1 MTVASDIAISHSRH
15 PHVRYGAERK
25 LFRLWGKVTNRS
37 HSVDSAAGW
46 VVVAATAI
54 STFAV
59 FGVVYS
65 FGAVFTAI
73 RDEFGVG
80 KGQAALFFSIT
91 TFIYFIL
98 GVFTGRLA
106 DRYGPR
112 PVLLVGAVAMG
123 AGLFF
128 TSLVNNI
135 IVGYLTYGIGAGIGV
150 GCAYVPMVAAV
161 GGWFERDRTK
171 AMGVAVAGIGVGT
184 LVGAPLAKQLVLSYG
199 WRTTFVV
206 LGIGSAALLALASLG
221 ARRPPTAGTQE
232 APPPLKLLLRDH
244 RFTWLYTSMT
254 FLSAGLFVPMI
265 YLDDY
270 LEAQGK
276 TGGALLI
283 GIIGATSVVGRL
295 ALGAVGAKVDLMGLY
310 QSCVAALGASYV
322 IWIFAGANY
331 TMLVIFA
338 VCMGTAYGGWIA
350 LSPAVT
356 AYLFGPV
363 GLGGVLGALYT
374 SAGIGGLV
382 GPPVIGVVIDSTNY
396 ETAIGLA
403 IVFSAISLVLLRT
416 ATRASAP
423 TTADAVE
430 SDDDVQPTGAA
441 ASAWLVPS
449 PQGGMRL
456 IRR

>member
-1 MTVASDIAISHSRH
+1 MANSNDR
-15 PHVRYGAERK
+15 
-25 LFRLWGKVTNRS
+25 
-37 HSVDSAAGW
+37 VDSAAGW
-46 VVVAATAI
+46 LVVAATTTA
-54 STFAV
+54 TFAV

-73 RDEFGVG
+73 REEFGVG

-91 TFIYFIL
+91 TFIYFVV

-112 PVLLVGAVAMG
+112 PLLLAGALSIG
-123 AGLFF
+123 LGLFL

-135 IVGYLTYGIGAGIGV
+135 LLGYLTYGVGAGIGV
-150 GCAYVPMVAAV
+150 GCAYVPMVATV
-161 GGWFERDRTK
+161 GGWFEKDRTK

-184 LVGAPLAKQLVLSYG
+184 LVGAPLAKRLVISYG
-199 WRTTFVV
+199 WRNAFVV
-206 LGIGSAALLALASLG
+206 LGVGSAALLALASIG
-221 ARRPPTAGTQE
+221 ARRPPGSGTQE
-232 APPPLKLLLRDH
+232 PPPPLRLLLKDQ
-244 RFTWLYTSMT
+244 RFIWLYISMT
-254 FLSAGLFVPMI
+254 FLSSGLFVPMV

-270 LEAQGK
+270 LESQGRS
-276 TGGALLI
+276 GGALLI

-295 ALGAVGAKVDLMGLY
+295 ALGAVASKVDLMRLY
-310 QSCVAALGASYV
+310 QLCVMALGASYV
-322 IWIFAGANY
+322 IWLLAGANY
-331 TMLVIFA
+331 TSLVVFA

-356 AYLFGPV
+356 AYLFGPI

-382 GPPVIGVVIDSTNY
+382 GPPVIGVVIDATNY
-396 ETAIGLA
+396 KTAIGLA
-403 IVFSAISLVLLRT
+403 IVLSAVSLALLIT
-416 ATRASAP
+416 ASRVAAPSTPAS
-423 TTADAVE
+423 TE
-430 SDDDVQPTGAA
+430 STENSEENPLQ

-449 PQGGMRL
+449 SHGGMSL

>member
-1 MTVASDIAISHSRH
+1 M
-15 PHVRYGAERK
+15 PE
-25 LFRLWGKVTNRS
+25 RS
-37 HSVDSAAGW
+37 HNVDSAAGW
-46 VVVAATAI
+46 VVVAATTI
-54 STFAV
+54 TLFAV

-65 FGAVFTAI
+65 FGAMFTAI

-123 AGLFF
+123 AGLFL

-171 AMGVAVAGIGVGT
+171 AMGVAVAGIGLGT
-184 LVGAPLAKQLVLSYG
+184 LVGAPLAKQLVISYG
-199 WRTTFVV
+199 WRSTFVV
-206 LGIGSAALLALASLG
+206 LGVGSAALLVVASFG
-221 ARRPPTAGTQE
+221 AWRPPGAGTQE
-232 APPPLKLLLRDH
+232 APPALRLLLHDR

-270 LEAQGK
+270 LDAQGK

-283 GIIGATSVVGRL
+283 GITGAASVVGRL
-295 ALGAVGAKVDLMGLY
+295 ALGAVGAKVDLMRLY
-310 QSCVAALGASYV
+310 QGCVAALGASYF
-322 IWIFAGANY
+322 IWIVAGANY
-331 TMLVIFA
+331 TVLVIF
-338 VCMGTAYGGWIA
+338 VLVMGTAYGGWIA
-350 LSPAVT
+350 LSPAVI

-374 SAGIGGLV
+374 SAGIGGLF
-382 GPPVIGVVIDSTNY
+382 GPPLIGVVIDATNY

-403 IVFSAISLVLLRT
+403 IALSAISLVLLRT
-416 ATRASAP
+416 ATRAAAS
-423 TTADAVE
+423 TALAAA
-430 SDDDVQPTGAA
+430 QPTEVAPA
-441 ASAWLVPS
+441 TASVASAWLVPS
-449 PQGGMRL
+449 TQGGMRL

>member
-1 MTVASDIAISHSRH
+1 VANSNDR
-15 PHVRYGAERK
+15 
-25 LFRLWGKVTNRS
+25 
-37 HSVDSAAGW
+37 VDSAAGW
-46 VVVAATAI
+46 LVVAATTTA
-54 STFAV
+54 TFAV

-73 RDEFGVG
+73 REEFGVG

-91 TFIYFIL
+91 TFIYFVV

-112 PVLLVGAVAMG
+112 PLLLAGALSIG
-123 AGLFF
+123 LGLFL

-135 IVGYLTYGIGAGIGV
+135 LLGYLTYGVGAGIGV
-150 GCAYVPMVAAV
+150 GCAYVPMVATV
-161 GGWFERDRTK
+161 GGWFEKDRTK

-184 LVGAPLAKQLVLSYG
+184 LVGAPLAKHLVIAYG
-199 WRTTFVV
+199 WRNAFVV
-206 LGIGSAALLALASLG
+206 LGVGSAALLALASIG
-221 ARRPPTAGTQE
+221 ARRPPGSGTQE
-232 APPPLKLLLRDH
+232 PPPPLRLLLKDP
-244 RFTWLYTSMT
+244 RFIWLYVSMT
-254 FLSAGLFVPMI
+254 FLSSGLFVPMV

-270 LEAQGK
+270 LESQGRP
-276 TGGALLI
+276 GGALLI

-295 ALGAVGAKVDLMGLY
+295 ALGAVASKVDLMRLY
-310 QSCVAALGASYV
+310 QICVMALGASYV
-322 IWIFAGANY
+322 IWLLAGANY
-331 TMLVIFA
+331 TSLVVFA

-356 AYLFGPV
+356 AYLFGPI

-382 GPPVIGVVIDSTNY
+382 GPPVIGVVIDATNY
-396 ETAIGLA
+396 KTAIGLA
-403 IVFSAISLVLLRT
+403 IVLSAVSLVLLIT
-416 ATRASAP
+416 ASRVAAPSTPASTQLTENSEENP
-423 TTADAVE
+423 L
-430 SDDDVQPTGAA
+430 Q

-449 PQGGMRL
+449 SHGGMSL

>member
-1 MTVASDIAISHSRH
+1 
-15 PHVRYGAERK
+15 
-25 LFRLWGKVTNRS
+25 
-37 HSVDSAAGW
+37 
-46 VVVAATAI
+46 
-54 STFAV
+54 
-59 FGVVYS
+59 
-65 FGAVFTAI
+65 
-73 RDEFGVG
+73 
-80 KGQAALFFSIT
+80 
-91 TFIYFIL
+91 
-98 GVFTGRLA
+98 
-106 DRYGPR
+106 
-112 PVLLVGAVAMG
+112 
-123 AGLFF
+123 
-128 TSLVNNI
+128 
-135 IVGYLTYGIGAGIGV
+135 
-150 GCAYVPMVAAV
+150 MV
-161 GGWFERDRTK
+161 ERDRTK

-184 LVGAPLAKQLVLSYG
+184 LVGAPLAKQLVVSYG
-199 WRTTFVV
+199 WRTTFVA
-206 LGIGSAALLALASLG
+206 LGIGSAALLALASIG
-221 ARRPPTAGTQE
+221 ARRPPGAGAQE
-232 APPPLKLLLRDH
+232 APPPLRLLLRDH

-283 GIIGATSVVGRL
+283 GSIGATSVIGRL

-331 TMLVIFA
+331 TTLVIFA
-338 VCMGTAYGGWIA
+338 VCMGTGYGGWIA

-382 GPPVIGVVIDSTNY
+382 GPPVIGVVIDGSNY

-423 TTADAVE
+423 LTVE
-430 SDDDVQPTGAA
+430 AAEFNDDVQRTGSA

>member
-1 MTVASDIAISHSRH
+1 VANSNDR
-15 PHVRYGAERK
+15 
-25 LFRLWGKVTNRS
+25 
-37 HSVDSAAGW
+37 VDSAAGW
-46 VVVAATAI
+46 LVVAATTTA
-54 STFAV
+54 TFAV

-73 RDEFGVG
+73 REEFGVG

-91 TFIYFIL
+91 TFIYFVV

-112 PVLLVGAVAMG
+112 PLLLAGALSIG
-123 AGLFF
+123 LGLFL

-135 IVGYLTYGIGAGIGV
+135 LLGYLTYGVGAGIGV
-150 GCAYVPMVAAV
+150 GCAYVPMVATV
-161 GGWFERDRTK
+161 GGWFEKDRTK

-184 LVGAPLAKQLVLSYG
+184 LVGAPLAKHLVISYG
-199 WRTTFVV
+199 WRNAFVV
-206 LGIGSAALLALASLG
+206 LGVGSAALLALASIG
-221 ARRPPTAGTQE
+221 ARRPPGSGTQE
-232 APPPLKLLLRDH
+232 PPPPLRLLLKDQ
-244 RFTWLYTSMT
+244 RFIWLYISMT
-254 FLSAGLFVPMI
+254 FLSSGLFVPMV

-270 LEAQGK
+270 LESQGRS
-276 TGGALLI
+276 GGALLI

-295 ALGAVGAKVDLMGLY
+295 ALGAVASKVDLMRLY
-310 QSCVAALGASYV
+310 QLCVMALGASYV
-322 IWIFAGANY
+322 IWLLAGANY
-331 TMLVIFA
+331 TSLVVFA

-356 AYLFGPV
+356 AYLFGPI

-382 GPPVIGVVIDSTNY
+382 GPPVIGVVIDATNY
-396 ETAIGLA
+396 KTAIGLA
-403 IVFSAISLVLLRT
+403 IVLSAVSLALLIT
-416 ATRASAP
+416 ASRVAAPSTPAS
-423 TTADAVE
+423 TE
-430 SDDDVQPTGAA
+430 STENSEENPLQ

-449 PQGGMRL
+449 SHGGMSL

>member
-1 MTVASDIAISHSRH
+1 MANSNDR
-15 PHVRYGAERK
+15 
-25 LFRLWGKVTNRS
+25 
-37 HSVDSAAGW
+37 VDSAAGW
-46 VVVAATAI
+46 LVVAATTTA
-54 STFAV
+54 TFAV

-73 RDEFGVG
+73 REEFGVG

-91 TFIYFIL
+91 TFIYFVV

-112 PVLLVGAVAMG
+112 PLLLAGALSIG
-123 AGLFF
+123 LGLFL

-135 IVGYLTYGIGAGIGV
+135 LLGYLTYGVGAGIGV
-150 GCAYVPMVAAV
+150 GCAYVPMVATV
-161 GGWFERDRTK
+161 GGWFEKDRTK

-184 LVGAPLAKQLVLSYG
+184 LVGAPLAKHLVIAYG
-199 WRTTFVV
+199 WRNAFVV
-206 LGIGSAALLALASLG
+206 LGVGSAALLALASIG
-221 ARRPPTAGTQE
+221 ARRPPGSGTQE
-232 APPPLKLLLRDH
+232 PPPPLRLLLKDQ
-244 RFTWLYTSMT
+244 RFIWLYISMT
-254 FLSAGLFVPMI
+254 FLSSGLFVPMV

-270 LEAQGK
+270 LESQGRS
-276 TGGALLI
+276 GGALLI

-295 ALGAVGAKVDLMGLY
+295 ALGAVASKVDLMRLY
-310 QSCVAALGASYV
+310 QLCVMALGASYV
-322 IWIFAGANY
+322 IWLLAGANY
-331 TMLVIFA
+331 TSLVVFA

-356 AYLFGPV
+356 AYLFGPI

-382 GPPVIGVVIDSTNY
+382 GPPVIGVVIDATNY
-396 ETAIGLA
+396 KTAIGLA
-403 IVFSAISLVLLRT
+403 IVLSAVSLALLIT
-416 ATRASAP
+416 ASRVAAPSTPAS
-423 TTADAVE
+423 TE
-430 SDDDVQPTGAA
+430 STENSEENPLQ

-449 PQGGMRL
+449 SHGGMSL

>member
-1 MTVASDIAISHSRH
+1 M
-15 PHVRYGAERK
+15 PK
-25 LFRLWGKVTNRS
+25 RS
-37 HSVDSAAGW
+37 HNVDSAAGW
-46 VVVAATAI
+46 VVVAATTI
-54 STFAV
+54 TLFAV

-65 FGAVFTAI
+65 FGAMFTAI

-80 KGQAALFFSIT
+80 KGQAALVFSIT

-123 AGLFF
+123 AGLFL

-184 LVGAPLAKQLVLSYG
+184 LVGAPLAKQLVISYG
-199 WRTTFVV
+199 WRSTFVV
-206 LGIGSAALLALASLG
+206 LGLGSAALLVVASIG
-221 ARRPPTAGTQE
+221 ARRPPGSGAQE
-232 APPPLKLLLRDH
+232 APPPLRLLLHDR

-270 LEAQGK
+270 LDAQGK

-283 GIIGATSVVGRL
+283 GITGAASVVGRL
-295 ALGAVGAKVDLMGLY
+295 ALGAVGAKVDLMRLY
-310 QSCVAALGASYV
+310 QCCVAALGASYF
-322 IWIFAGANY
+322 IWIVAGANY
-331 TMLVIFA
+331 TVLVIF
-338 VCMGTAYGGWIA
+338 VLVMGTAYGGWIA
-350 LSPAVT
+350 LSPAVI

-374 SAGIGGLV
+374 SAGIGGLF
-382 GPPVIGVVIDSTNY
+382 GPPLIGVVIDATSY

-403 IVFSAISLVLLRT
+403 IALSAISLVLLRT
-416 ATRASAP
+416 ATRAAESTA
-423 TTADAVE
+423 ADAVQLAE
-430 SDDDVQPTGAA
+430 EAPATASV
-441 ASAWLVPS
+441 ASAWLVPAA
-449 PQGGMRL
+449 QGGMRL

>member
-1 MTVASDIAISHSRH
+1 MLGMVRRGSYSDC
-15 PHVRYGAERK
+15 G
-25 LFRLWGKVTNRS
+25 GKVANRS

-123 AGLFF
+123 AGLFL

-135 IVGYLTYGIGAGIGV
+135 VVGYLTYGIGAGIGV

-184 LVGAPLAKQLVLSYG
+184 LVGAPLAKQLVVSYG
-199 WRTTFVV
+199 WRTTFVA
-206 LGIGSAALLALASLG
+206 LGIGSAALLALASIG
-221 ARRPPTAGTQE
+221 ARRPPGAGAQE
-232 APPPLKLLLRDH
+232 APPPLRLLLRDH

-270 LEAQGK
+270 LEAQDK

-283 GIIGATSVVGRL
+283 GIIGATSVIGRL

-331 TMLVIFA
+331 TTLVIFA

-382 GPPVIGVVIDSTNY
+382 GPPVIGVVIDGTNY

-423 TTADAVE
+423 LTAEGVE
-430 SDDDVQPTGAA
+430 STDDVQRTGSA

>member
-1 MTVASDIAISHSRH
+1 M
-15 PHVRYGAERK
+15 VRWRTYSAYG
-25 LFRLWGKVTNRS
+25 GKVADRS
-37 HSVDSAAGW
+37 DRVDSAAGW
-46 VVVAATAI
+46 LVVAATATA
-54 STFAV
+54 TFAV
-59 FGVVYS
+59 FGVTYS

-73 RDEFGVG
+73 REEFGVG

-91 TFIYFIL
+91 TFIYFVV

-112 PVLLVGAVAMG
+112 PILLTGALSIG
-123 AGLFF
+123 LGLFL

-135 IVGYLTYGIGAGIGV
+135 ILGYLTYGVGVGIGV
-150 GCAYVPMVAAV
+150 GCAYVPMVATV
-161 GGWFERDRTK
+161 GGWFDKDRTK

-184 LVGAPLAKQLVLSYG
+184 LVGAPLAKQLVISFG
-199 WRTTFVV
+199 WRNTFVL
-206 LGIGSAALLALASLG
+206 LGVGSAALLALASIG
-221 ARRPPTAGTQE
+221 ARRPPGSGTQE
-232 APPPLKLLLRDH
+232 PPPPLRLLLKDS
-244 RFTWLYTSMT
+244 RFIWLYASMT
-254 FLSAGLFVPMI
+254 FLSSGLFIPMV

-270 LEAQGK
+270 LESQSR

-295 ALGAVGAKVDLMGLY
+295 ALGAVASKVDLMRLY
-310 QSCVAALGASYV
+310 QICVVALGASYV
-322 IWIFAGANY
+322 IWMLAGANY
-331 TMLVIFA
+331 AALVVFTI
-338 VCMGTAYGGWIA
+338 CMGTAYGGWIA

-356 AYLFGPV
+356 AFLFGPV

-382 GPPVIGVVIDSTNY
+382 GPPIIGVVIDATNY

-403 IVFSAISLVLLRT
+403 IALSGVSLVLLIA
-416 ATRASAP
+416 ATRAAAP
-423 TTADAVE
+423 STPPPNQSIDKPDE
-430 SDDDVQPTGAA
+430 NRPQ

-449 PQGGMRL
+449 SQGGMSL

>member
-1 MTVASDIAISHSRH
+1 MANSNDR
-15 PHVRYGAERK
+15 
-25 LFRLWGKVTNRS
+25 
-37 HSVDSAAGW
+37 VDSAAGW
-46 VVVAATAI
+46 LVVAATTTA
-54 STFAV
+54 TFAV

-73 RDEFGVG
+73 REEFGVG

-91 TFIYFIL
+91 TFIYFVV

-112 PVLLVGAVAMG
+112 PLLLAGALSIG
-123 AGLFF
+123 LGLFL

-135 IVGYLTYGIGAGIGV
+135 LLGYLTYGVGAGIGV
-150 GCAYVPMVAAV
+150 GCAYVPMVATV
-161 GGWFERDRTK
+161 GGWFEKDRTK

-184 LVGAPLAKQLVLSYG
+184 LVGAPLAKHLVISYG
-199 WRTTFVV
+199 WRNAFVV
-206 LGIGSAALLALASLG
+206 LGVGSAALLALASIG
-221 ARRPPTAGTQE
+221 ARRPPGSGTQE
-232 APPPLKLLLRDH
+232 PPPPLRLLLKDQ
-244 RFTWLYTSMT
+244 RFIWLYISMT
-254 FLSAGLFVPMI
+254 FLSSGLFVPMV

-270 LEAQGK
+270 LESQGRS
-276 TGGALLI
+276 GGALLI

-295 ALGAVGAKVDLMGLY
+295 ALGAVASKVDLMRLY
-310 QSCVAALGASYV
+310 QLCVMALGASYV
-322 IWIFAGANY
+322 IWLLAGANY
-331 TMLVIFA
+331 TSLVVFA

-356 AYLFGPV
+356 AYLFGPI

-382 GPPVIGVVIDSTNY
+382 GPPVIGVVIDATNY
-396 ETAIGLA
+396 KTAIGLA
-403 IVFSAISLVLLRT
+403 IVLSAVSLALLIT
-416 ATRASAP
+416 ASRVAAPSTPAS
-423 TTADAVE
+423 TE
-430 SDDDVQPTGAA
+430 STENSEENPLQ

-449 PQGGMRL
+449 SHGGMSL

>member
-1 MTVASDIAISHSRH
+1 MANSNDR
-15 PHVRYGAERK
+15 
-25 LFRLWGKVTNRS
+25 
-37 HSVDSAAGW
+37 VDSAAGW
-46 VVVAATAI
+46 LVVAATTTA
-54 STFAV
+54 TFAV

-73 RDEFGVG
+73 REEFGVG

-91 TFIYFIL
+91 TFIYFVV

-112 PVLLVGAVAMG
+112 PLLLAGALSIG
-123 AGLFF
+123 LGLFL

-135 IVGYLTYGIGAGIGV
+135 LLGYLTYGVGAGIGV
-150 GCAYVPMVAAV
+150 GCAYVPMVATV
-161 GGWFERDRTK
+161 GGWFEKDRTK

-184 LVGAPLAKQLVLSYG
+184 LVGAPLAKHLVIAYG
-199 WRTTFVV
+199 WRNAFVV
-206 LGIGSAALLALASLG
+206 LGVGSAALLALASIG
-221 ARRPPTAGTQE
+221 ARRPPGSGTQE
-232 APPPLKLLLRDH
+232 PPPPLRLLLKDP
-244 RFTWLYTSMT
+244 RFIWLYVSMT
-254 FLSAGLFVPMI
+254 FLSSGLFVPMV

-270 LEAQGK
+270 LESQGRP
-276 TGGALLI
+276 GGALLI

-295 ALGAVGAKVDLMGLY
+295 ALGAIASKVDLMRLY
-310 QSCVAALGASYV
+310 QICVMALGASYV
-322 IWIFAGANY
+322 IWLLAGANY
-331 TMLVIFA
+331 TSLVVFA

-356 AYLFGPV
+356 AYLFGPI

-382 GPPVIGVVIDSTNY
+382 GPPVIGVVIDATNY
-396 ETAIGLA
+396 KTAIGLA
-403 IVFSAISLVLLRT
+403 IALSAVSLVLLIT
-416 ATRASAP
+416 ASRVAAPSTPASTQLTENSEENP
-423 TTADAVE
+423 L
-430 SDDDVQPTGAA
+430 Q

-449 PQGGMRL
+449 RHGGMSL

>member
-1 MTVASDIAISHSRH
+1 MR
-15 PHVRYGAERK
+15 E
-25 LFRLWGKVTNRS
+25 LFRTQGGQVAKRS
-37 HSVDSAAGW
+37 DRVDSAAGW
-46 VVVAATAI
+46 VVVGATTI
-54 STFAV
+54 TLVAV

-65 FGAVFTAI
+65 FGAMFTAI

-112 PVLLVGAVAMG
+112 PLLLVGAAAMG
-123 AGLFF
+123 IGLFL

-135 IVGYLTYGIGAGIGV
+135 VVGYLTYGIGAGIGV

-184 LVGAPLAKQLVLSYG
+184 LVGAPLAKQLVISYG
-199 WRTTFVV
+199 WRTTFVA
-206 LGIGSAALLALASLG
+206 LGVGSAALLVVASLG
-221 ARRPPTAGTQE
+221 ARRPPGAGTQE
-232 APPPLKLLLRDH
+232 APPPLRLLLHDR

-276 TGGALLI
+276 GGGALLI
-283 GIIGATSVVGRL
+283 GIIGAASVVGRL
-295 ALGAVGAKVDLMGLY
+295 ALGAVGSKVDLMRLY
-310 QSCVAALGASYV
+310 QCCVGALGASYV

-331 TMLVIFA
+331 TVLVIFA
-338 VCMGTAYGGWIA
+338 LCMGTAYGGWIA

-356 AYLFGPV
+356 AHLFGPL

-382 GPPVIGVVIDSTNY
+382 GPPVIGVVIDATTY
-396 ETAIGLA
+396 ETAIALA
-403 IVFSAISLVLLRT
+403 IALSVLSLLLLRT
-416 ATRASAP
+416 ATRAAVS
-423 TTADAVE
+423 TAVDTA
-430 SDDDVQPTGAA
+430 QPTEEELPAEST
-441 ASAWLVPS
+441 ASAWLIPS
-449 PQGGMRL
+449 PEGGMRL

>member
-1 MTVASDIAISHSRH
+1 
-15 PHVRYGAERK
+15 
-25 LFRLWGKVTNRS
+25 VTDRS
-37 HSVDSAAGW
+37 HRVDSGAGW
-46 VVVAATAI
+46 IVVGATTI
-54 STFAV
+54 TLFAV

-65 FGAVFTAI
+65 FGAMFTAI

-98 GVFTGRLA
+98 GIFTGRLA

-112 PVLLVGAVAMG
+112 PLLLAGAVAMG
-123 AGLFF
+123 TGLFL

-135 IVGYLTYGIGAGIGV
+135 ILGYLTYGIGAGIGV

-184 LVGAPLAKQLVLSYG
+184 LVGAPLAKQLVVSYG

-206 LGIGSAALLALASLG
+206 LGVGSAALLVVASLG
-221 ARRPPTAGTQE
+221 AIRPPGAGTQE
-232 APPPLKLLLRDH
+232 APPPLRLLLHDR

-276 TGGALLI
+276 SGGALLI
-283 GIIGATSVVGRL
+283 GIIGAASVVGRL
-295 ALGAVGAKVDLMGLY
+295 ALGAVGAKVDLMRLY
-310 QSCVAALGASYV
+310 QCCVGALGASYV

-331 TMLVIFA
+331 TVLVLFA
-338 VCMGTAYGGWIA
+338 LCMGTAYGGWIA

-356 AYLFGPV
+356 AHLFGPV

-382 GPPVIGVVIDSTNY
+382 GPPVIGVMIDATNY
-396 ETAIGLA
+396 KTAIGLA
-403 IVFSAISLVLLRT
+403 IGLSVVSLLLLRT
-416 ATRASAP
+416 ATRAATP
-423 TTADAVE
+423 TIAVPFE
-430 SDDDVQPTGAA
+430 PIGQEELTQPT

-449 PQGGMRL
+449 PDGGMRL

>member
-1 MTVASDIAISHSRH
+1 MANSNDR
-15 PHVRYGAERK
+15 
-25 LFRLWGKVTNRS
+25 
-37 HSVDSAAGW
+37 VDSAAGW
-46 VVVAATAI
+46 LVVAATTTA
-54 STFAV
+54 TFAV

-73 RDEFGVG
+73 REEFGVG

-91 TFIYFIL
+91 TFIYFVV

-112 PVLLVGAVAMG
+112 PLLLAGALSIG
-123 AGLFF
+123 LGLFL

-135 IVGYLTYGIGAGIGV
+135 LLGYLTYGVGAGIGV
-150 GCAYVPMVAAV
+150 GCAYVPMVATV
-161 GGWFERDRTK
+161 GGWFEKDRTK

-184 LVGAPLAKQLVLSYG
+184 LVGAPLSKHLVISYG
-199 WRTTFVV
+199 WRNAFVV
-206 LGIGSAALLALASLG
+206 LGVGSAALLALASIG
-221 ARRPPTAGTQE
+221 ARRPPGSGSQE
-232 APPPLKLLLRDH
+232 PPPPLRLLLKDP
-244 RFTWLYTSMT
+244 RFIWLYVSMT
-254 FLSAGLFVPMI
+254 FLSSGLFVPMV

-270 LEAQGK
+270 LESQGRS
-276 TGGALLI
+276 GGALLI

-295 ALGAVGAKVDLMGLY
+295 ALGAVASKVDLMRLY
-310 QSCVAALGASYV
+310 QICVMALGASYV
-322 IWIFAGANY
+322 IWLLAGANY
-331 TMLVIFA
+331 TSLVVFA

-356 AYLFGPV
+356 AYLFGPI

-382 GPPVIGVVIDSTNY
+382 GPPVIGVVIDATNY
-396 ETAIGLA
+396 KTAIGLA
-403 IVFSAISLVLLRT
+403 IVLSAVSLVLLIT
-416 ATRASAP
+416 ASRVAAPSTPASTQLTENSEENP
-423 TTADAVE
+423 L
-430 SDDDVQPTGAA
+430 Q

-449 PQGGMRL
+449 SHGGMRL

>member
-1 MTVASDIAISHSRH
+1 M
-15 PHVRYGAERK
+15 PE
-25 LFRLWGKVTNRS
+25 RS
-37 HSVDSAAGW
+37 HNVDSAAGW
-46 VVVAATAI
+46 VVVAATTI
-54 STFAV
+54 TLFAV

-65 FGAVFTAI
+65 FGAMFTAI

-123 AGLFF
+123 AGLFL

-171 AMGVAVAGIGVGT
+171 AMGVAVSGIGVGT
-184 LVGAPLAKQLVLSYG
+184 LVGAPLAKQLVISYG
-199 WRTTFVV
+199 WRSTFVV
-206 LGIGSAALLALASLG
+206 LGVGSAALLVVASIG
-221 ARRPPTAGTQE
+221 ARRPPGAGTQE
-232 APPPLKLLLRDH
+232 TPPPLRLLLHDR

-270 LEAQGK
+270 LDAQGK

-283 GIIGATSVVGRL
+283 GITGAASVVGRL
-295 ALGAVGAKVDLMGLY
+295 ALGAVGAKVDLMRLY
-310 QSCVAALGASYV
+310 QCCVAALGASYF
-322 IWIFAGANY
+322 IWIVAGANY
-331 TMLVIFA
+331 TVLVIF
-338 VCMGTAYGGWIA
+338 VLVMGTAYGGWIA
-350 LSPAVT
+350 LSPAVI
-356 AYLFGPV
+356 AHLFGPV

-374 SAGIGGLV
+374 SAGIGGLF
-382 GPPVIGVVIDSTNY
+382 GPPLIGVVIDATSY

-403 IVFSAISLVLLRT
+403 IALSAISLVLLRT
-416 ATRASAP
+416 ATRAAES
-423 TTADAVE
+423 TAVDA
-430 SDDDVQPTGAA
+430 VQPTEEVPATA
-441 ASAWLVPS
+441 SVASAWLVPS
-449 PQGGMRL
+449 TQGGMRL

>member
-1 MTVASDIAISHSRH
+1 MANSNDR
-15 PHVRYGAERK
+15 
-25 LFRLWGKVTNRS
+25 
-37 HSVDSAAGW
+37 VDSAAGW
-46 VVVAATAI
+46 LVVAATTTA
-54 STFAV
+54 TFAV

-73 RDEFGVG
+73 REEFGVG

-91 TFIYFIL
+91 TFIYFVV

-112 PVLLVGAVAMG
+112 PLLLAGALSIG
-123 AGLFF
+123 LGLFL

-135 IVGYLTYGIGAGIGV
+135 LLGYLTYGVGAGIGV
-150 GCAYVPMVAAV
+150 GCAYVPMVATV
-161 GGWFERDRTK
+161 GGWFEKDRTK

-184 LVGAPLAKQLVLSYG
+184 LVGAPLAKRLVISYG
-199 WRTTFVV
+199 WRNAFVV
-206 LGIGSAALLALASLG
+206 LGVGSAALLALASIG
-221 ARRPPTAGTQE
+221 ARRPPGSGTQE
-232 APPPLKLLLRDH
+232 PPPPLRLLLKDQ
-244 RFTWLYTSMT
+244 RFIWLYISMT
-254 FLSAGLFVPMI
+254 FLSSGLFVPMV

-270 LEAQGK
+270 LESQGRP
-276 TGGALLI
+276 GGALLI

-295 ALGAVGAKVDLMGLY
+295 ALGAVASKVDLMRLY
-310 QSCVAALGASYV
+310 QLCVMALGASYV
-322 IWIFAGANY
+322 IWLLAGANY
-331 TMLVIFA
+331 TSLVVFA

-356 AYLFGPV
+356 AYLFGPI

-382 GPPVIGVVIDSTNY
+382 GPPVIGVVIDATNY
-396 ETAIGLA
+396 KTAIGLA
-403 IVFSAISLVLLRT
+403 IVLSAVSLALLIT
-416 ATRASAP
+416 ASRVAAPSTPAS
-423 TTADAVE
+423 TE
-430 SDDDVQPTGAA
+430 STENSEENPLQ

-449 PQGGMRL
+449 SHGGMSL